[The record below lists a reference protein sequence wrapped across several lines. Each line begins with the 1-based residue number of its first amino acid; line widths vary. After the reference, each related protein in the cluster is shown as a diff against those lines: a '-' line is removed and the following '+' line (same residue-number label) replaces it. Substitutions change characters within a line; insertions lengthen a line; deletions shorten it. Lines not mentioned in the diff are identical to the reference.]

1 MQNDRSNHD
10 MDREWAPELTV
21 GLSQVE
27 AAYENVRAYVH
38 RTPTLTSATL
48 SRLTGSTV
56 FLKAENLQKT
66 GSFKARGGTNAI
78 LALSREEKDRGV
90 IVVSAGN
97 HGAGVAYGA
106 RMAGVRATV
115 VMPETA
121 MQSKIAA
128 VEGYG
133 AQVRLVDPMR
143 LMESMETIQRNEGQV
158 FIHPFDNPFVIAGQ
172 GTVGLEVLEQI
183 PDVEVVVVPVGGGG
197 LISGIAAFIK
207 RTRPSIAVV
216 GVEPSGSNVVSQ
228 SLAAHRP
235 LRLEHF
241 HSIADGLNAPWSG
254 PNSLR
259 LIEDLV
265 DHVVTVEDDAIGAA
279 MSIVLER
286 TKLLVEPAGAAAVAA
301 LLQRVVPGA
310 EGRRVVAILSGG
322 NVDLSRLETLGAT
335 KVTPPA

>member
-1 MQNDRSNHD
+1 MKQ
-10 MDREWAPELTV
+10 EWIPEITV
-21 GLSQVE
+21 GPAE
-27 AAYENVRAYVH
+27 VRAALEAVRTHTH
-38 RTPTLTSATL
+38 RTPMLTSASL
-48 SRLTGSTV
+48 SGMTGSTV

-66 GSFKARGGTNAI
+66 GSFKARGGTNAV
-78 LALSREEKDRGV
+78 LSLSTEEKDRGV

-106 RMAGVRATV
+106 RLAGVRATV

-121 MQSKIAA
+121 VLSKIAA
-128 VEGYG
+128 VKGYG

-143 LMESMETIQRNEGQV
+143 LMESMEVIQRDEGQI

-172 GTVGLEVLEQI
+172 GTVGLELLEQV

-197 LISGIAAFIK
+197 LLSGIAAFIK
-207 RTRPSIAVV
+207 RIKPSVALI

-228 SLAAHRP
+228 SLAAKRP
-235 LRLEHF
+235 LRLERF

-254 PNSLR
+254 PNSLS
-259 LIEDLV
+259 LIQELV
-265 DHVVTVEDDAIGAA
+265 DDVIVVDDETIRTA

-286 TKLLVEPAGAAAVAA
+286 AKLLVEPAGAAAVAA
-301 LLQRVVPGA
+301 LLQRAVPRV

-322 NVDLSRLETLGAT
+322 NVDLSRLESLGAT
-335 KVTPPA
+335 KVTSPA

>member
-1 MQNDRSNHD
+1 M
-10 MDREWAPELTV
+10 
-21 GLSQVE
+21 
-27 AAYENVRAYVH
+27 
-38 RTPTLTSATL
+38 
-48 SRLTGSTV
+48 
-56 FLKAENLQKT
+56 
-66 GSFKARGGTNAI
+66 
-78 LALSREEKDRGV
+78 
-90 IVVSAGN
+90 VSAGN
-97 HGAGVAYGA
+97 HGAGIAYGA
-106 RMAGVRATV
+106 HIAGVQATV

-133 AQVRLVDPMR
+133 AIVRLVDHMR
-143 LMESMETIQRNEGQV
+143 LMESMEAIQRDEGQI

-172 GTVGLEVLEQI
+172 GTVGLEVLQQV
-183 PDVEVVVVPVGGGG
+183 PDVEMVVVPVGGGG
-197 LISGIAAFIK
+197 LISGIAAYLK
-207 RTRPSIAVV
+207 RMRPSIVVV

-228 SLAAHRP
+228 SLAAKRP

-254 PNSLR
+254 PNSLG
-259 LIEDLV
+259 LIQELV
-265 DHVVTVEDDAIGAA
+265 DDVVTVEDDAIREA

-301 LLQRVVPGA
+301 LLQGAVPEA

-322 NVDLSRLETLGAT
+322 NVDLARVESLGAT